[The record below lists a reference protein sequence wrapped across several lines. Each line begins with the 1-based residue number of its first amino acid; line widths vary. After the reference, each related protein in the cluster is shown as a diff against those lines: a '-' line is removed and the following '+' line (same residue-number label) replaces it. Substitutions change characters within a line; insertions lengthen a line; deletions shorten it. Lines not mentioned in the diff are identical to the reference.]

1 MPLQPDPVQDVIV
14 VGAGPAGIGVAAALT
29 RIGLQP
35 VIVDRSGIGA
45 TFRRWPHGMRLLTPS
60 FTSNQFGLVDLNAI
74 TPDTSPALSLLDE
87 HPTGPDYA
95 AYLEMVAKLHELDV
109 VTGIEVVD
117 VRPAADGLLEVVP
130 SGTAHCAVLSTRS

>member
-29 RIGLQP
+29 
-35 VIVDRSGIGA
+35 
-45 TFRRWPHGMRLLTPS
+45 PS

-74 TPDTSPALSLLDE
+74 TPYTSPALSLLEE

-130 SGTAHCAVLSTRS
+130 SGTAQCAVLSTRS